1 MYRISLPIVA
11 IFNHGNFFLDSI
23 VRHYIVDAR
32 NVQHTGFLFPAA
44 WAQATRTFESEAH
57 CIGSLVIG
65 HEDEL
70 GFVMS
75 LTLEGS
81 RSYYK
86 NLKRRFPVL
95 RQNTV
100 THIET
105 IGNCCWTLYG
115 RRKLEGDRQ
124 LITPGPHKIFPD
136 IQPSSIKKSECLDIR

>member
-1 MYRISLPIVA
+1 MVEPT
-11 IFNHGNFFLDSI
+11 NQ
-23 VRHYIVDAR
+23 
-32 NVQHTGFLFPAA
+32 QHTGFLFPTA
-44 WAQATRTFESEAH
+44 WAQATNTFESEAH
-57 CIGSLVIG
+57 CIGSLIIG

-95 RQNTV
+95 RKNTV
-100 THIET
+100 SHIET

-124 LITPGPHKIFPD
+124 LISPGPHQIFPD
-136 IQPSSIKKSECLDIR
+136 VQPLSIKKSECLDIR

>member
-1 MYRISLPIVA
+1 MYLRNFTSNRA
-11 IFNHGNFFLDSI
+11 IFNTEISFLDSI
-23 VRHYIVDAR
+23 VRHYIVEAE
-32 NVQHTGFLFPAA
+32 NLQLTGFLFPAA

-57 CIGSLVIG
+57 CIGSLIIG

-100 THIET
+100 THIKT

-124 LITPGPHKIFPD
+124 LITPGPHQTFPD
-136 IQPSSIKKSECLDIR
+136 IQSYYRNKTVY

>member
-1 MYRISLPIVA
+1 MYCPIIS
-11 IFNHGNFFLDSI
+11 FSNFGLFISDSI
-23 VRHYIVDAR
+23 VPHYMVEPT
-32 NVQHTGFLFPAA
+32 NQQHTGFLFPTA
-44 WAQATRTFESEAH
+44 WAQATNTFESEAH
-57 CIGSLVIG
+57 CIGSLIIG

-95 RQNTV
+95 RKNTV
-100 THIET
+100 SHIET
-105 IGNCCWTLYG
+105 TGNCCWTLYG

-124 LITPGPHKIFPD
+124 LISPGPHQIFPD
-136 IQPSSIKKSECLDIR
+136 VQPLSIKKSECLDIR

>member
-1 MYRISLPIVA
+1 MKATLSKTSYFIV
-11 IFNHGNFFLDSI
+11 NHCVWS
-23 VRHYIVDAR
+23 
-32 NVQHTGFLFPAA
+32 
-44 WAQATRTFESEAH
+44 TFESEAH

-75 LTLEGS
+75 VTLEGP

-105 IGNCCWTLYG
+105 IGNCC
-115 RRKLEGDRQ
+115 
-124 LITPGPHKIFPD
+124 
-136 IQPSSIKKSECLDIR
+136 